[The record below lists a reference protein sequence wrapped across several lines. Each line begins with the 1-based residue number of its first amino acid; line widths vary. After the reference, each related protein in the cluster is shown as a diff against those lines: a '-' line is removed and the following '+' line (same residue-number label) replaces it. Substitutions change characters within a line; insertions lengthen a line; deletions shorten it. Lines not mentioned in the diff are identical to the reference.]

1 METTSPQL
9 SVIVPA
15 YNVERFLDKCLHSI
29 WKQTFTDFEV
39 ILINDGSTDNTL
51 QICREWTGRDPRFRL
66 ISQENQG
73 LAETRNVG
81 IRASRAPRVMFVDS
95 DDYLEHDA
103 IQVLM
108 NNMRRTSADISM
120 GCYIVED
127 LQGKRLKNPAQL
139 GDVCLTTRQAY
150 VKILFDRE
158 VRSYAWA
165 KIYTKALFDG
175 IEYPKGLL
183 LEDYLTTYLVFR
195 RAKLVVS
202 TSKGIYHY
210 VQQATSI
217 MNVGTNKI
225 TRDKAFIEGVY
236 HRFCDAE
243 ASGLLNKR
251 ELALFRVKT
260 LRRMLRTFFSLERE
274 AANEFTQTQRQN
286 YLAYLSHVYKR
297 KVESDDLK
305 KIWRS
310 TEPKKLLLTLFYWR

>member
-158 VRSYAWA
+158 VKSYAWA
-165 KIYTKALFDG
+165 KIYTKSLFDG

-236 HRFCDAE
+236 QRFCDAE
-243 ASGLLNKR
+243 VSGLLNKR

>member
-81 IRASRAPRVMFVDS
+81 IRTSRAPRVMFIDS
-95 DDYLEHDA
+95 DDYLECDA

-108 NNMRRTSADISM
+108 HNMHHTSADISM
-120 GCYIVED
+120 GRYIVED

-158 VRSYAWA
+158 VKSYAWA
-165 KIYTKALFDG
+165 KIYTKSLFDG

-202 TSKGIYHY
+202 TSKEIYHY

-217 MNVGTNKI
+217 MNVGTNKV

-236 HRFCDAE
+236 QRFCDAE

-251 ELALFRVKT
+251 ELALLRVKT

-274 AANEFTQTQRQN
+274 AANEFTQTQRKN
-286 YLAYLSHVYKR
+286 YLAYLSHVYQR

>member
-127 LQGKRLKNPAQL
+127 LQGKRLKKPAQL

-158 VRSYAWA
+158 VKSYAWA
-165 KIYTKALFDG
+165 KIYTKSLFDG

-236 HRFCDAE
+236 QRFCDAE
-243 ASGLLNKR
+243 VSGLLNKR

-305 KIWRS
+305 RIWRS

>member
-165 KIYTKALFDG
+165 KIYTKSLFDG

-202 TSKGIYHY
+202 ASKGIYHY

-217 MNVGTNKI
+217 MNVGTNKV

-236 HRFCDAE
+236 QRFCDAE

-251 ELALFRVKT
+251 ELALFRMKT

-305 KIWRS
+305 RIWRS

>member
-81 IRASRAPRVMFVDS
+81 IRASRAPRVMFIDS

-103 IQVLM
+103 IQELM
-108 NNMRRTSADISM
+108 SNMRRTSADISL
-120 GCYIVED
+120 GRYIVED
-127 LQGKRLKNPAQL
+127 LQGKRLKRPHQL
-139 GDVCLTTRQAY
+139 GDACLTTQQAY

-158 VRSYAWA
+158 VKSYAWA

-202 TSKGIYHY
+202 TSKEIYHY
-210 VQQATSI
+210 VQQPASI
-217 MNVGTNKI
+217 MNSRTQK
-225 TRDKAFIEGVY
+225 TARDHAFMGGVY
-236 HRFCDAE
+236 KRFCDAE

-251 ELALFRVKT
+251 GLALFRVKT
-260 LRRMLRTFFSLERE
+260 LRRMLRTYFALERE
-274 AANEFTQTQRQN
+274 AANEFTQAQQQN
-286 YLAYLSHVYKR
+286 YLAYLSHVYRR
-297 KVESDDLK
+297 KVESNDLR

>member
-158 VRSYAWA
+158 VKSYAWA
-165 KIYTKALFDG
+165 KIYTKSLFDG

-236 HRFCDAE
+236 QRFCDAE

-305 KIWRS
+305 KIWRG

>member
-127 LQGKRLKNPAQL
+127 LQGKRLKKPAQL

-158 VRSYAWA
+158 VKSYAWA
-165 KIYTKALFDG
+165 KIYSKSLFEG
-175 IEYPKGLL
+175 IEYPKGKL
-183 LEDYLTTYLVFR
+183 LEDYLTTYLLFR
-195 RAKLVVS
+195 RAKLIVS
-202 TSKGIYHY
+202 TSKEVYHY

-236 HRFCDAE
+236 QRFCDAE
-243 ASGLLNKR
+243 VSGLLNKR

>member
-127 LQGKRLKNPAQL
+127 LQGKRLKKPAQL

-158 VRSYAWA
+158 VKSYAWA
-165 KIYTKALFDG
+165 KIYTKSLFDG

-202 TSKGIYHY
+202 TSKEVYHY

-225 TRDKAFIEGVY
+225 TRDKTFIEGVY
-236 HRFCDAE
+236 QRFCDAE

-274 AANEFTQTQRQN
+274 TANEFTQTQRQN

>member
-127 LQGKRLKNPAQL
+127 LQGKRLKNPPQL
-139 GDVCLTTRQAY
+139 GNACLTTPQAY
-150 VKILFDRE
+150 TKILFDRE
-158 VRSYAWA
+158 LKSYAWA
-165 KIYTKALFDG
+165 KIYTKSLFEG
-175 IEYPKGLL
+175 IEYPKGKL
-183 LEDYLTTYLVFR
+183 LEDYLTTYLLFR
-195 RAKLVVS
+195 RAKLIVS
-202 TSKGIYHY
+202 TSKEVYHY

-225 TRDKAFIEGVY
+225 TRDKTFIEGVY
-236 HRFCDAE
+236 QRFCDAE

>member
-127 LQGKRLKNPAQL
+127 LQGKRLKKPAQL

-158 VRSYAWA
+158 VKSYAWA
-165 KIYTKALFDG
+165 KIYTKSLFDG

-236 HRFCDAE
+236 QRFCDAE
-243 ASGLLNKR
+243 VSGLLNKR

>member
-127 LQGKRLKNPAQL
+127 LQGKRLKKPAQL

-158 VRSYAWA
+158 LKSYAWA
-165 KIYTKALFDG
+165 KIYSKSLFEG
-175 IEYPKGLL
+175 IEYPKGKL
-183 LEDYLTTYLVFR
+183 LEDYLTTYLLFR
-195 RAKLVVS
+195 RAKLIVS
-202 TSKGIYHY
+202 TSKEVYHY

-217 MNVGTNKI
+217 MNVGTNKA

-236 HRFCDAE
+236 QRFCDAE

>member
-127 LQGKRLKNPAQL
+127 LQGKRLKKPAQL

-158 VRSYAWA
+158 VKSYAWA
-165 KIYTKALFDG
+165 KIYTKSLFDG

-202 TSKGIYHY
+202 TSKEVYHY

-225 TRDKAFIEGVY
+225 TRDKTFIEGVY
-236 HRFCDAE
+236 QRFCDAE

>member
-1 METTSPQL
+1 MEITSPQL

-73 LAETRNVG
+73 LAETRDVG

-158 VRSYAWA
+158 VKSYAWA
-165 KIYTKALFDG
+165 KIYTKSLFDG

-202 TSKGIYHY
+202 TSKEVYHY

-225 TRDKAFIEGVY
+225 TRDKTFIEGVY
-236 HRFCDAE
+236 QRFCDAE

-274 AANEFTQTQRQN
+274 TANEFTQTQRQN

>member
-158 VRSYAWA
+158 VKSYAWA
-165 KIYTKALFDG
+165 KIYTKSLFDG

-202 TSKGIYHY
+202 TSKEVYHY

-225 TRDKAFIEGVY
+225 TRDKTFIEGVY
-236 HRFCDAE
+236 QRFCDAE

-274 AANEFTQTQRQN
+274 TANEFTQTQRQN

>member
-165 KIYTKALFDG
+165 KIYTKSLFDG

-202 TSKGIYHY
+202 TRKGIYHY

-217 MNVGTNKI
+217 MNVGTNKV

-236 HRFCDAE
+236 QRFCDAE

-260 LRRMLRTFFSLERE
+260 LRRMLRTYFALERE
-274 AANEFTQTQRQN
+274 AANEFTHAQQQN

>member
-9 SVIVPA
+9 SVIVPT

-139 GDVCLTTRQAY
+139 GDVCLTTRKAH

-158 VRSYAWA
+158 VKSYAWA
-165 KIYTKALFDG
+165 KIYTKSLFDG

-217 MNVGTNKI
+217 MNVGANKI
-225 TRDKAFIEGVY
+225 TRDKAFLEGVY
-236 HRFCDAE
+236 QRFCDAE

>member
-165 KIYTKALFDG
+165 KIYTKSLFDG

-217 MNVGTNKI
+217 MNVGTNKV

-236 HRFCDAE
+236 QRFCDAE

-286 YLAYLSHVYKR
+286 YLAYLSHVYRR
-297 KVESDDLK
+297 KVESNDLR

>member
-165 KIYTKALFDG
+165 KIYTKSLFDG

-202 TSKGIYHY
+202 TRKGIYHY

-217 MNVGTNKI
+217 MNVGTNKV

-236 HRFCDAE
+236 QRFCDAE

-251 ELALFRVKT
+251 ELALFRMKT

-274 AANEFTQTQRQN
+274 AANEFTQAQRQN

>member
-29 WKQTFTDFEV
+29 WEQTFTDFEV

-158 VRSYAWA
+158 VKSYAWA
-165 KIYTKALFDG
+165 KIYTKSLFDG

-236 HRFCDAE
+236 QRFCDAE
-243 ASGLLNKR
+243 TSGLLNKR

-286 YLAYLSHVYKR
+286 YLAYLSHVYQR